1 MTAIAARGNSS
12 PLSGARAPSQL
23 MPELFA
29 PDVSVWEVRDEKV
42 REELHP
48 EEQQYIERAVAKRQL
63 EFARARY
70 CARQA
75 LDRFGLERP
84 SMIPGIAGEPSWPQG
99 IIGSMTHCEGYAA
112 AAVAPRARLV
122 SLGLDAEVDAPLP
135 ERVLGLV
142 ALPSEIRRLALLGAL
157 EPALH
162 WDRILFSCKESVYK
176 AWYPLAHKWLG
187 FEDAELALRLDGT
200 FRARLLV
207 EGPAVPGGRLRLMA
221 GAWRSRE
228 GLLLSAV
235 SVPAGDVTDG
245 EQGLDLDVASTCS
258 LGNRACRDLMEAK

>member
-84 SMIPGIAGEPSWPQG
+84 SMIPGIAGEPSVRGWSVSV
-99 IIGSMTHCEGYAA
+99 SMPKSMRRCPSACS
-112 AAVAPRARLV
+112 VWWLFLRRF
-122 SLGLDAEVDAPLP
+122 VD
-135 ERVLGLV
+135 
-142 ALPSEIRRLALLGAL
+142 
-157 EPALH
+157 
-162 WDRILFSCKESVYK
+162 
-176 AWYPLAHKWLG
+176 
-187 FEDAELALRLDGT
+187 
-200 FRARLLV
+200 
-207 EGPAVPGGRLRLMA
+207 
-221 GAWRSRE
+221 WRSW
-228 GLLLSAV
+228 GLSNPLYTGTGSS
-235 SVPAGDVTDG
+235 SVARK
-245 EQGLDLDVASTCS
+245 ASTR
-258 LGNRACRDLMEAK
+258 LGTP

>member
-75 LDRFGLERP
+75 LDRFGR
-84 SMIPGIAGEPSWPQG
+84 
-99 IIGSMTHCEGYAA
+99 
-112 AAVAPRARLV
+112 
-122 SLGLDAEVDAPLP
+122 
-135 ERVLGLV
+135 
-142 ALPSEIRRLALLGAL
+142 
-157 EPALH
+157 
-162 WDRILFSCKESVYK
+162 
-176 AWYPLAHKWLG
+176 
-187 FEDAELALRLDGT
+187 
-200 FRARLLV
+200 
-207 EGPAVPGGRLRLMA
+207 
-221 GAWRSRE
+221 
-228 GLLLSAV
+228 
-235 SVPAGDVTDG
+235 
-245 EQGLDLDVASTCS
+245 
-258 LGNRACRDLMEAK
+258 

>member
-63 EFARARY
+63 EF

-84 SMIPGIAGEPSWPQG
+84 SMIPGIAGEPSG
-99 IIGSMTHCEGYAA
+99 
-112 AAVAPRARLV
+112 PRE
-122 SLGLDAEVDAPLP
+122 S
-135 ERVLGLV
+135 
-142 ALPSEIRRLALLGAL
+142 SGA
-157 EPALH
+157 
-162 WDRILFSCKESVYK
+162 
-176 AWYPLAHKWLG
+176 
-187 FEDAELALRLDGT
+187 
-200 FRARLLV
+200 
-207 EGPAVPGGRLRLMA
+207 
-221 GAWRSRE
+221 
-228 GLLLSAV
+228 
-235 SVPAGDVTDG
+235 
-245 EQGLDLDVASTCS
+245 
-258 LGNRACRDLMEAK
+258 

>member
-84 SMIPGIAGEPSWPQG
+84 SMIPGIAGEPSG
-99 IIGSMTHCEGYAA
+99 
-112 AAVAPRARLV
+112 PRE
-122 SLGLDAEVDAPLP
+122 S
-135 ERVLGLV
+135 
-142 ALPSEIRRLALLGAL
+142 SGA
-157 EPALH
+157 
-162 WDRILFSCKESVYK
+162 
-176 AWYPLAHKWLG
+176 
-187 FEDAELALRLDGT
+187 
-200 FRARLLV
+200 
-207 EGPAVPGGRLRLMA
+207 
-221 GAWRSRE
+221 
-228 GLLLSAV
+228 
-235 SVPAGDVTDG
+235 
-245 EQGLDLDVASTCS
+245 
-258 LGNRACRDLMEAK
+258 

>member
-1 MTAIAARGNSS
+1 M
-12 PLSGARAPSQL
+12 
-23 MPELFA
+23 
-29 PDVSVWEVRDEKV
+29 
-42 REELHP
+42 
-48 EEQQYIERAVAKRQL
+48 
-63 EFARARY
+63 
-70 CARQA
+70 
-75 LDRFGLERP
+75 
-84 SMIPGIAGEPSWPQG
+84 
-99 IIGSMTHCEGYAA
+99 
-112 AAVAPRARLV
+112 
-122 SLGLDAEVDAPLP
+122 
-135 ERVLGLV
+135 

>member
-1 MTAIAARGNSS
+1 
-12 PLSGARAPSQL
+12 
-23 MPELFA
+23 
-29 PDVSVWEVRDEKV
+29 
-42 REELHP
+42 
-48 EEQQYIERAVAKRQL
+48 
-63 EFARARY
+63 
-70 CARQA
+70 
-75 LDRFGLERP
+75 
-84 SMIPGIAGEPSWPQG
+84 
-99 IIGSMTHCEGYAA
+99 MTHCEGYAA

-245 EQGLDLDVASTCS
+245 EQGLELDVASTCF